1 METIGIIPT
10 VTTYSALI
18 LHLQKEQ
25 ICVDR
30 NAE

>member
-10 VTTYSALI
+10 LTTYSALI
-18 LHLQKEQ
+18 LRPHKEH
-25 ICVDR
+25 IYVDR